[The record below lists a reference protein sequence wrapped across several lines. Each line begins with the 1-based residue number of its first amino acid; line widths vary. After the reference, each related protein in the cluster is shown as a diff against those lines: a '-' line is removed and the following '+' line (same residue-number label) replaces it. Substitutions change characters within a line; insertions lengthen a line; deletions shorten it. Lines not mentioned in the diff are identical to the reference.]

1 MKKIASREIPTYFEL
16 EQGILTNG
24 GKVID
29 KSIVISLLKDSN
41 KGVMEDK
48 LRLLLILAII
58 GDTNM
63 LNKSTVEEL
72 DQAFRQGCEG
82 LSSNSGSNNIPSNI
96 EIDEALCAIQYIR
109 KLQSLQS
116 NSSMNRLR
124 GTGYTSNI
132 QSNTVLSSLLTTAH
146 SKASSLI
153 SKATSFFIKFTP
165 YYITRVV
172 DNLSEGKSCIEDET
186 FCYFDPRLRDTTGTT
201 NTSNTTSNNS
211 NTSQGHKYSDVIVFV
226 LGGGNYTEY
235 FNLNELLKDKLSNG
249 NSSLRSITYGC
260 TDMISGNDFINQLYK
275 LSKPNTTK

>member
-29 KSIVISLLKDSN
+29 KSAVITLLKDIH
-41 KGVMEDK
+41 KGVLEDK

-63 LNKSTVEEL
+63 LNKSTIEEL

-82 LSSNSGSNNIPSNI
+82 LSNNNNGIPSNI
-96 EIDEALCAIQYIR
+96 DIDEALCAVQYIR

-124 GTGYTSNI
+124 SFGGINNM

-146 SKASSLI
+146 SKASSLMA
-153 SKATSFFIKFTP
+153 KATSFFIKFTP

-172 DNLSEGKSCIEDET
+172 DNLSEGKSCVEDET
-186 FCYFDPRLRDTTGTT
+186 FCYFDPRTRDGT
-201 NTSNTTSNNS
+201 NTNS
-211 NTSQGHKYSDVIVFV
+211 NITPPQGQKYSEVIVFV

-235 FNLNELLKDKLSNG
+235 FNLNELLKDKISNG

-275 LSKPNTTK
+275 LSKPNVTIK